1 MLAQFPTVNKVLLT
15 ARTFVSVSMMK
26 RFVILETLRGAETI
40 FVFHEVKID
49 VTLGGGNYSSLKS
62 IIFSSSS
69 PTLFFLLFT
78 SLLPPF
84 SQYQKM
90 GGTWEEHGR
99 NVFVSPSLLLSFP
112 IDTKAKFY
120 RRQSEVLSKTYRTSI
135 EHLSKTYR
143 TPIEE
148 SMCQLFYPPPQGLS
162 DAQKNGHI
170 AKYLLFDK

>member
-1 MLAQFPTVNKVLLT
+1 MVTQFPTVNKVLLT

-90 GGTWEEHGR
+90 GGTWEVLGR
-99 NVFVSPSLLLSFP
+99 NVFVLPSLLLCFP

-120 RRQSEVLSKTYRTSI
+120 RRQSEVLSKTYRRWGEEGAEKEQRGSRGRI
-135 EHLSKTYR
+135 WLQSYKIPKSHFHLFGR
-143 TPIEE
+143 
-148 SMCQLFYPPPQGLS
+148 
-162 DAQKNGHI
+162 
-170 AKYLLFDK
+170 

>member
-1 MLAQFPTVNKVLLT
+1 MISQRLRLEAYTLSNRGRSPRIMNAAKNNWLEVSTKIINNQQSIISNSLLIAHYSLLSRVLASSQLWGLGLIRGQMLAQFPTVNKVLLT

-84 SQYQKM
+84 SQY
-90 GGTWEEHGR
+90 
-99 NVFVSPSLLLSFP
+99 
-112 IDTKAKFY
+112 
-120 RRQSEVLSKTYRTSI
+120 
-135 EHLSKTYR
+135 
-143 TPIEE
+143 
-148 SMCQLFYPPPQGLS
+148 
-162 DAQKNGHI
+162 
-170 AKYLLFDK
+170 